1 MKRSVH
7 AKRPSSE
14 RLSLPSDT
22 DAEKIVA
29 GIAVDS
35 PKGARSVDELKDSDF
50 LDPILRQLW
59 ATAVACPIPYRFDG
73 TRTRGIAAAAG
84 VEFQVAEAVRSATP
98 VLFDARGWWVRRVR
112 DAAIRRVLMADLVD
126 LVNALGRGAGLD
138 DVVPKLEAALEA
150 SRWRKV
156 LKPVERRAAA

>member
-1 MKRSVH
+1 MSRSVH

-14 RLSLPSDT
+14 HLSLPSDT

-29 GIAVDS
+29 GIALDS
-35 PKGARSVDELKDSDF
+35 PKGARSVDELEDSDF

-59 ATAVACPIPYRFDG
+59 ATALTCPSPYRFDG
-73 TRTRGIAAAAG
+73 SRTGEIAAAAG
-84 VEFQVAEAVRSATP
+84 VEFQVAEAVRSAIP

-112 DAAIRRVLMADLVD
+112 DAAICRVLMAELVD

-138 DVVPKLEAALEA
+138 EVVPKLEAALEA
-150 SRWRKV
+150 SRRRKV
-156 LKPVERRAAA
+156 LRPGERRAAA